1 MSKNLVIVESPAKS
15 KTIQQYLGKDYIVES
30 SVGHIRDLAV
40 VGPGGLGVDVE
51 NDFKPTYEVLP
62 EKKKVVH
69 QLNKALKDADKI
81 YLATD
86 PDREGEAIS
95 WHLKETLNI
104 KNKDVYRVIFN
115 EITRQAIEEAFKT
128 PGHID
133 QHLVNSQ
140 ETRRILDRII
150 GFRLSKLLQAKIKSK
165 SAGRVQSAALKLIV
179 DREKEIA
186 DFVIEE
192 YYEIYAT
199 FKDLEA
205 KLYKIDGENPAIS
218 SADEAKALLERLTK
232 TFVVDDI
239 SVKTNT
245 INPRPAF
252 ITSTLQQMASTKYG
266 FTPTRTMKIAQ
277 KLYEGVDIGSET
289 VGLITYM
296 RTDSIRLSS
305 SFIAETKAY
314 IHEHFG
320 AAYYGNYRR
329 VTANNNVQDA
339 HEAIRPTSVMRTP
352 EKMKPYLNAG
362 EYKLYQLI
370 YIRAVASLMKAK
382 KTETTSMLLKNQN
395 TLFRVASTKK
405 LFDGYLKFY
414 QKLDKESE
422 SSELDLSAYKKGD
435 VLTSDKIFEKQMFTT
450 PPPRYT
456 EARLIKEMEDLGIG
470 RPSTYAQ
477 TIQTLK
483 NRHYVRFEE
492 KKFVPSDQ
500 GKLTIEKLN
509 EFFNEFISTNYSK
522 DMESLLDDIAD
533 GKKEQLEVLQRF
545 YDYFSPLVT
554 KAQKQM
560 EKVKPQETGEHC
572 PKCGSPMVHRIGRY
586 GPFEA
591 CSNYPKCKYI
601 KPDEHA
607 RKKDEAFDTGVP
619 CPECEDATLVLRTAK
634 KGKNRGKQFL
644 ASSNFP
650 KCKYIS
656 PYQVLKERCPKC
668 DNVLVKD
675 DSGSVFCIDKNC
687 GYKEENN
694 K

>member
-51 NDFKPTYEVLP
+51 NQFKPTYEVLP
-62 EKKKVVH
+62 EKKKVIH
-69 QLNKALKDADKI
+69 QLNKALKEADKV

-104 KNKDVYRVIFN
+104 KQQEVYRVIFN
-115 EITRQAIEEAFKT
+115 EITRQAIEEAFKN

-150 GFRLSKLLQAKIKSK
+150 GFKLSKLLQSKIKSK
-165 SAGRVQSAALKLIV
+165 SAGRVQSAVLKLIV
-179 DREKEIA
+179 DREKEVN
-186 DFVIEE
+186 DFVVEE

-199 FKDLEA
+199 FNDLEA
-205 KLYKIDGENPAIS
+205 KLYKVGQDNPTIS
-218 SADEAKALLERLTK
+218 NLEDAKALMSKLDKAFL
-232 TFVVDDI
+232 VDDI
-239 SVKTNT
+239 SIKTNT

-277 KLYEGVDIGSET
+277 KLYEGVDVGSET

-296 RTDSIRLSS
+296 RTDSTRLAS
-305 SFIAETKAY
+305 SFIAETKTY
-314 IHEHFG
+314 IHDHFG
-320 AAYYGNYRR
+320 SEYYGNFRR
-329 VTANNNVQDA
+329 QTSKANVQGA
-339 HEAIRPTSVMRTP
+339 HEAIRPTSVLRTP
-352 EKMKPYLNAG
+352 EKMKPYLNAS
-362 EYKLYQLI
+362 EFKIYQLI
-370 YIRAVASLMKAK
+370 YIRAIASLMKAK
-382 KTETTSMLLKNQN
+382 KTETTSILLKNQD

-414 QKLDKESE
+414 QKLDMESE
-422 SSELDLSAYKKGD
+422 ASELDLSIYKKGD
-435 VLTSDKIFEKQMFTT
+435 VLTSNQIYEKQLFTT

-509 EFFNEFISTNYSK
+509 EYFNEFISANYSK
-522 DMESLLDDIAD
+522 DMETLLDKVAEGD
-533 GKKEQLEVLQRF
+533 KEQLDVLSEF
-545 YDYFSPLVT
+545 YQYFMPLIA

-560 EKVKPQETGEHC
+560 EKIKPQKTGETC

-601 KPDEHA
+601 KPDENA
-607 RKKDEAFDTGVP
+607 SKKDDPFDTGVA
-619 CPECEDATLVLRTAK
+619 CPECDGATLVLRTAK
-634 KGKNRGKQFL
+634 KGKNKGKQFL

-656 PYQVLKERCPKC
+656 PYQVMKERCPSC
-668 DNVLVKD
+668 GNVLVKD
-675 DSGSVFCIDKNC
+675 EKGDVFCIDKNC
-687 GYKEENN
+687 GHKE
-694 K
+694 